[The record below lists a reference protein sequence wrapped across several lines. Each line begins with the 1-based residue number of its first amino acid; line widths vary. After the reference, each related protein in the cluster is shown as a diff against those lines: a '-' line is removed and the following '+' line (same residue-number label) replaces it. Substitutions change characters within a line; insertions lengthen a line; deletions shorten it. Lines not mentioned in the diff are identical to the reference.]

1 MDSDSSTKFIGSLTK
16 FLQSLCNGY
25 VEFQRGVELV
35 GHIYLSIDTGEKVD
49 YILHER
55 VSKNDENSVTF
66 VSNSFHALPH
76 DKEKTPENKDNSS
89 KFGAGSKS
97 RRDSSD
103 DDDIMIVDQSK
114 RVPGSSNSGSIPVRG
129 VKRGGSPSSSERHAQ
144 RMRGVGGPSSASNRG
159 SSSFQQNNRQ
169 HSGASQS
176 TSQQEGLNISDVK
189 LEQISKDELMTLA
202 SQVGDGGSRP
212 PHAASASHS
221 HSPRSEGAMWIKQEA
236 ADDDDGGGNET
247 GWSHGRDDSNS
258 NSGSN
263 LYPVMLHQNPA
274 AYSGP
279 AFPGFPGHG
288 SGSQSATNPYADP
301 LPGTSQD
308 SSGLDPSDLDTLR
321 SSLSQFQRR
330 QRLWVTDKP
339 LSSFTATERES
350 RYVQYRRH
358 IKLTNPARYQI
369 MKERQ
374 RECMKKL
381 RARRKQERAQI
392 SEILKNQ
399 PLFYHGAAD
408 TSSLRSGGGASVWQA
423 DAAEADETDDEG
435 N

>member
-308 SSGLDPSDLDTLR
+308 SSGLDPSVFAVGLDEFNES
-321 SSLSQFQRR
+321 SSLAWSNFPPRWQ
-330 QRLWVTDKP
+330 P
-339 LSSFTATERES
+339 LSVQSRLRGTSSNRNTEMSRLYRE
-350 RYVQYRRH
+350 RLKQNPYLYRRYRE
-358 IKLTNPARYQI
+358 KQSLYEKRYRE
-369 MKERQ
+369 KKRQ
-374 RECMKKL
+374 
-381 RARRKQERAQI
+381 QQ
-392 SEILKNQ
+392 Q
-399 PLFYHGAAD
+399 H
-408 TSSLRSGGGASVWQA
+408 
-423 DAAEADETDDEG
+423 
-435 N
+435 

>member
-308 SSGLDPSDLDTLR
+308 SSGLDPSVPSPRGWPLGSEECLPWTDVASSYISRRRERAKSNMRQLR
-321 SSLSQFQRR
+321 ERLKTDPVKYSLYRAKQRQYDRRYREKRKQQLGVSSA
-330 QRLWVTDKP
+330 
-339 LSSFTATERES
+339 FTES
-350 RYVQYRRH
+350 VQYQH
-358 IKLTNPARYQI
+358 QRYDQ
-369 MKERQ
+369 
-374 RECMKKL
+374 
-381 RARRKQERAQI
+381 
-392 SEILKNQ
+392 
-399 PLFYHGAAD
+399 
-408 TSSLRSGGGASVWQA
+408 
-423 DAAEADETDDEG
+423 
-435 N
+435 

>member
-308 SSGLDPSDLDTLR
+308 SSGLDPSVGPMSERGLSETSIAAGGKAL
-321 SSLSQFQRR
+321 SLAQKDAEFQRNY
-330 QRLWVTDKP
+330 RL
-339 LSSFTATERES
+339 A
-350 RYVQYRRH
+350 YRRNYRLRL
-358 IKLTNPARYQI
+358 KQNPVLYQQYL
-369 MKERQ
+369 E
-374 RECMKKL
+374 
-381 RARRKQERAQI
+381 RRKLYDRRYREK
-392 SEILKNQ
+392 LKQ
-399 PLFYHGAAD
+399 QG
-408 TSSLRSGGGASVWQA
+408 RQ
-423 DAAEADETDDEG
+423 
-435 N
+435 

>member
-308 SSGLDPSDLDTLR
+308 SSGLDPSDGRQLFPVEEGEAIYQWIRDDHALHSGHHTADDHVRLSGHHTPAEIPATQKKNRPYRKCRVCARKGIRHDTR
-321 SSLSQFQRR
+321 WYCPVCPSRP
-330 QRLWVTDKP
+330 P
-339 LSSFTATERES
+339 LCPSDCFTS
-350 RYVQYRRH
+350 YH
-358 IKLTNPARYQI
+358 SKLVFWT
-369 MKERQ
+369 
-374 RECMKKL
+374 
-381 RARRKQERAQI
+381 
-392 SEILKNQ
+392 
-399 PLFYHGAAD
+399 
-408 TSSLRSGGGASVWQA
+408 
-423 DAAEADETDDEG
+423 
-435 N
+435 

>member
-308 SSGLDPSDLDTLR
+308 SSGLDPSEGEETRRYRTLFTPYQILELEKEFHTNKYLTPSR
-321 SSLSQFQRR
+321 RLEMGRALNLSDRQLRIWFQNRR
-330 QRLWVTDKP
+330 MKWKK
-339 LSSFTATERES
+339 E
-350 RYVQYRRH
+350 H
-358 IKLTNPARYQI
+358 KLTHITKTMNLAKLIENRASQLEKPPP
-369 MKERQ
+369 ESG
-374 RECMKKL
+374 KK
-381 RARRKQERAQI
+381 
-392 SEILKNQ
+392 
-399 PLFYHGAAD
+399 P
-408 TSSLRSGGGASVWQA
+408 V
-423 DAAEADETDDEG
+423 
-435 N
+435 

>member
-308 SSGLDPSDLDTLR
+308 SSGLDPSGPEEPWRYPNDDWPEGTVEEYYQDIARLGIPVSKRHQLPLHLR
-321 SSLSQFQRR
+321 VQLIQQSSTKSQR
-330 QRLWVTDKP
+330 QLAYTFRISKTQVFAILK
-339 LSSFTATERES
+339 
-350 RYVQYRRH
+350 
-358 IKLTNPARYQI
+358 K
-369 MKERQ
+369 KEKIL
-374 RECMKKL
+374 EMY
-381 RARRKQERAQI
+381 ERAKTKKD
-392 SEILKNQ
+392 SSSMNMM
-399 PLFYHGAAD
+399 LF
-408 TSSLRSGGGASVWQA
+408 
-423 DAAEADETDDEG
+423 
-435 N
+435 

>member
-308 SSGLDPSDLDTLR
+308 SSGLDPSALVEYQTWGGEMSWYDNHPGNMRLFPGGGSAQKPARLSKTEVSRRYRNRLR
-321 SSLSQFQRR
+321 QHPHLYQQYKEKQTQLRRKARERMR
-330 QRLWVTDKP
+330 QRL
-339 LSSFTATERES
+339 
-350 RYVQYRRH
+350 Q
-358 IKLTNPARYQI
+358 Q
-369 MKERQ
+369 MQ
-374 RECMKKL
+374 QM
-381 RARRKQERAQI
+381 
-392 SEILKNQ
+392 
-399 PLFYHGAAD
+399 
-408 TSSLRSGGGASVWQA
+408 
-423 DAAEADETDDEG
+423 
-435 N
+435 

>member
-308 SSGLDPSDLDTLR
+308 SSGLDPSGASWR
-321 SSLSQFQRR
+321 RREYMRQYR
-330 QRLWVTDKP
+330 QRLKLDPVKCQRVRE
-339 LSSFTATERES
+339 LARERKRRQTERRKNLMRMYQES
-350 RYVQYRRH
+350 
-358 IKLTNPARYQI
+358 
-369 MKERQ
+369 
-374 RECMKKL
+374 
-381 RARRKQERAQI
+381 
-392 SEILKNQ
+392 LK
-399 PLFYHGAAD
+399 
-408 TSSLRSGGGASVWQA
+408 
-423 DAAEADETDDEG
+423 
-435 N
+435 

>member
-308 SSGLDPSDLDTLR
+308 SSGLDPSAEQEQEGCLTSR
-321 SSLSQFQRR
+321 PPSLSKHAKKNWGRKERDRR
-330 QRLWVTDKP
+330 YRERLRQDP
-339 LSSFTATERES
+339 E
-350 RYVQYRRH
+350 
-358 IKLTNPARYQI
+358 RYQR
-369 MKERQ
+369 MLELTKQRQLRRKER
-374 RECMKKL
+374 L
-381 RARRKQERAQI
+381 RQERLLQAETKPPVLGQDFI
-392 SEILKNQ
+392 ILVNRDGS
-399 PLFYHGAAD
+399 PPPPPNAA
-408 TSSLRSGGGASVWQA
+408 L
-423 DAAEADETDDEG
+423 
-435 N
+435 

>member
-308 SSGLDPSDLDTLR
+308 SSGLDPSVLFAAAGVAAPSSTHPSPSVWGSEVHPGLSAFHTGR
-321 SSLSQFQRR
+321 SKNAERMRR
-330 QRLWVTDKP
+330 YRELLKQNPQRLKHYQEKQRQYNKKYCDKMKHHHHGR
-339 LSSFTATERES
+339 SER
-350 RYVQYRRH
+350 
-358 IKLTNPARYQI
+358 L
-369 MKERQ
+369 
-374 RECMKKL
+374 
-381 RARRKQERAQI
+381 
-392 SEILKNQ
+392 
-399 PLFYHGAAD
+399 
-408 TSSLRSGGGASVWQA
+408 
-423 DAAEADETDDEG
+423 
-435 N
+435 

>member
-308 SSGLDPSDLDTLR
+308 SSGLDPSVWSWGGVHTETHPGAGNSLHRRAMMMAPQSQSRSREKQNEYVRRHRQRVKQNPHLDQLYK
-321 SSLSQFQRR
+321 QR
-330 QRLWVTDKP
+330 QRLYHQRHKAKRQAHHHHHP
-339 LSSFTATERES
+339 QHHHSAHSGSSGQASTPPG
-350 RYVQYRRH
+350 VQ
-358 IKLTNPARYQI
+358 
-369 MKERQ
+369 
-374 RECMKKL
+374 
-381 RARRKQERAQI
+381 
-392 SEILKNQ
+392 
-399 PLFYHGAAD
+399 FWD
-408 TSSLRSGGGASVWQA
+408 TLPSGPS
-423 DAAEADETDDEG
+423 
-435 N
+435 

>member
-308 SSGLDPSDLDTLR
+308 SSGLDPSAGVLR
-321 SSLSQFQRR
+321 GYDYGYGSQMLGRTRPTDMQFQSL
-330 QRLWVTDKP
+330 QMHK
-339 LSSFTATERES
+339 
-350 RYVQYRRH
+350 
-358 IKLTNPARYQI
+358 
-369 MKERQ
+369 
-374 RECMKKL
+374 MKKL
-381 RARRKQERAQI
+381 ENARRYRERIKQNPERYRQYR
-392 SEILKNQ
+392 EKQNQ
-399 PLFYHGAAD
+399 YW
-408 TSSLRSGGGASVWQA
+408 RKWWKRQQ
-423 DAAEADETDDEG
+423 EKQ
-435 N
+435 

>member
-308 SSGLDPSDLDTLR
+308 SSGLDPSERRRGMERFSSHDQAKASAPSQSLQLPPPHSAHFLKERKRLYKLR
-321 SSLSQFQRR
+321 YMQRLKQDPQRYERHKEKQRR
-330 QRLWVTDKP
+330 
-339 LSSFTATERES
+339 
-350 RYVQYRRH
+350 Y
-358 IKLTNPARYQI
+358 YQSYYY
-369 MKERQ
+369 
-374 RECMKKL
+374 KK
-381 RARRKQERAQI
+381 K
-392 SEILKNQ
+392 
-399 PLFYHGAAD
+399 F
-408 TSSLRSGGGASVWQA
+408 
-423 DAAEADETDDEG
+423 EG
-435 N
+435 NPPY

>member
-308 SSGLDPSDLDTLR
+308 SSGLDPSASLWWGREQQADHRADHR
-321 SSLSQFQRR
+321 SSDGGGSGSSHQSRLKYQPGITQAERMRQYR
-330 QRLWVTDKP
+330 QRLKEDPEKYLMYKMKDVLRK
-339 LSSFTATERES
+339 
-350 RYVQYRRH
+350 RRD
-358 IKLTNPARYQI
+358 KLT
-369 MKERQ
+369 KGV
-374 RECMKKL
+374 KVV
-381 RARRKQERAQI
+381 RKHSRT
-392 SEILKNQ
+392 L
-399 PLFYHGAAD
+399 
-408 TSSLRSGGGASVWQA
+408 
-423 DAAEADETDDEG
+423 
-435 N
+435 